1 MTLLE
6 TRPTAS
12 ELLPSDLPYRFTVAQ
27 FIDMLES
34 EILPQEGRFEL
45 LEGVIYPLSPI
56 FDGHYAGVTRLNNE
70 LALKLSS
77 AVMVSPQNP
86 IAIGERL
93 SFPQPD
99 LTVIRRERYTGKIP
113 TPEEVS
119 LVIEVS
125 DATLLKDRSL
135 KTPLYARHGIPEY
148 WILDVKKNQL
158 AESTCSRLEV
168 YRDPHGEEYRS
179 KKILLEGEF
188 AALLEFP
195 DVQIQWW

>member
-6 TRPTAS
+6 TRPVA
-12 ELLPSDLPYRFTVAQ
+12 SDLPYRFTVEQ
-27 FIDMLES
+27 FMDMLEGGV
-34 EILPQEGRFEL
+34 LPQNEHFEL

-56 FDGHYAGVTRLNNE
+56 FDGHYAGVTQLTNE
-70 LALKLSS
+70 LIFKLSS

-99 LTVIRRERYTGKIP
+99 LTVIRRERYTSKIP
-113 TPEEVS
+113 TPQEVI
-119 LVIEVS
+119 LVVEVS
-125 DATLLKDRSL
+125 DATLLKDRSI

-148 WILDVKKNQL
+148 WILDVKAN
-158 AESTCSRLEV
+158 RLEV
-168 YRDPHGEEYRS
+168 YRDPHFEEYRS

-188 AALLEFP
+188 ATLLEFP
-195 DVQIQWW
+195 EVEIQWW

>member
-6 TRPTAS
+6 TRPIS
-12 ELLPSDLPYRFTVAQ
+12 PELPYRFTVEQ
-27 FIDMLES
+27 FLDMLES
-34 EILPQEGRFEL
+34 GVLPLEGRFEL
-45 LEGVIYPLSPI
+45 LEGVIYPLSSI

-70 LALKLSS
+70 LMLKLSS

-86 IAIGERL
+86 IAIGERF

-113 TPEEVS
+113 LPEEIV
-119 LVIEVS
+119 LVVEVS
-125 DATLLKDRSL
+125 DATLNKDRTL
-135 KTPLYARHGIPEY
+135 KTMLYARHGISEY

-158 AESTCSRLEV
+158 EV
-168 YRDPHGEEYRS
+168 YRDPHLEEYRS

-188 AALLEFP
+188 ATLLEFP
-195 DVQIQWW
+195 GVEIQWW

>member
-1 MTLLE
+1 MNLLE
-6 TRPTAS
+6 TRTTAS
-12 ELLPSDLPYRFTVAQ
+12 ELLSSDLPYRFTVEQ
-27 FIDMLES
+27 FTDMLES
-34 EILPQEGRFEL
+34 GVLPQDEHFEL

-56 FDGHYAGVTRLNNE
+56 FDGHYAGVTQLVNE
-70 LALKLSS
+70 LILKLSS

-99 LTVIRRERYTGKIP
+99 LTVIRRERYTAKIP
-113 TPEEVS
+113 TPEEVI
-119 LVIEVS
+119 LVVEVS

-148 WILDVKKNQL
+148 WILDVKAN
-158 AESTCSRLEV
+158 RLEV

-188 AALLEFP
+188 ATLLEFP
-195 DVQIQWW
+195 DVLIQWW